1 MIVALSSTKNLSMIS
16 LIELRLLAI
25 YEHTRFHHEEFLKAN
40 ISSISLKSEIWA
52 DAQNV
57 SLRNSFHHQFTVA
70 T

>member
-40 ISSISLKSEIWA
+40 ISSISL
-52 DAQNV
+52 
-57 SLRNSFHHQFTVA
+57 
-70 T
+70 